1 MQMQSTLGNPA
12 HASEPVLAGWIFARY
27 SASVAHD
34 WRQVEV
40 RWEALARSG
49 AALPFQRRGW
59 LGAWYE
65 HLGRIDGAEPLLVTI
80 RDEILDR
87 DVAALPLVKR
97 RERGLKI
104 VSFADGGLTDYNAP
118 ILGAGAP
125 DSVSGARNMMAALQK
140 AIEPA
145 DILDLEKMPAE
156 IAGVKNPFLLVDV
169 QDSRL
174 FGNVLHTPDDW
185 DAWHYGLER
194 TFRKELER
202 SWRVFSK
209 HEGAEFRRIEDPV
222 EARRVFAELKRQQG
236 ERIRALG
243 LPYRLDE
250 PSIESFYDAVLDEGL
265 GNGSAV
271 LTALVV
277 KDEVVAALLGVTDG
291 KHYAMVRLASGDD
304 KWKNCSPGRLVIE
317 RTMKM
322 LHAHGFRSF
331 DFTIGDYSYKRRL
344 GVETLPLYELKM
356 PLSWRGLPPIALD
369 RLKRRLRADPL
380 AMAAVRFMRAR
391 RNDLSRF
398 RADAA

>member
-169 QDSRL
+169 QDSR
-174 FGNVLHTPDDW
+174 
-185 DAWHYGLER
+185 
-194 TFRKELER
+194 
-202 SWRVFSK
+202 
-209 HEGAEFRRIEDPV
+209 
-222 EARRVFAELKRQQG
+222 
-236 ERIRALG
+236 
-243 LPYRLDE
+243 
-250 PSIESFYDAVLDEGL
+250 
-265 GNGSAV
+265 
-271 LTALVV
+271 
-277 KDEVVAALLGVTDG
+277 
-291 KHYAMVRLASGDD
+291 
-304 KWKNCSPGRLVIE
+304 
-317 RTMKM
+317 
-322 LHAHGFRSF
+322 
-331 DFTIGDYSYKRRL
+331 
-344 GVETLPLYELKM
+344 
-356 PLSWRGLPPIALD
+356 
-369 RLKRRLRADPL
+369 
-380 AMAAVRFMRAR
+380 
-391 RNDLSRF
+391 
-398 RADAA
+398 